1 MAFFECR
8 HSGLYRLSLSVYRLR
23 KRLKALQCS
32 TFAKTQHMSLLHH
45 RHLAPAGE
53 LGIWKI
59 EEPESFFLEKLDLLP
74 AELAQLAEMKGH
86 RRVEWLAG
94 RYLLHYMS
102 GREIR
107 GACLKDEYG
116 KPFLENSPYQIS
128 ISHSNGWV
136 AIIAA
141 PAAVG
146 VDVQL
151 VVEKIER
158 IAYKFMREEEM
169 AALSTEYRL
178 ENLHV
183 YWGAK
188 EALYKAY
195 GRREIDFI
203 EHLHIQPF
211 DFSHSG
217 GQTTGRIVKDRLDWD
232 FEVRYEMWGEYV
244 LVWVLEVRR

>member
-1 MAFFECR
+1 M
-8 HSGLYRLSLSVYRLR
+8 G
-23 KRLKALQCS
+23 
-32 TFAKTQHMSLLHH
+32 LLHH
-45 RHLAPAGE
+45 RHLSPEGE

-74 AELAQLAEMKGH
+74 AELAQIAGMKGH

-102 GREIR
+102 GRKIR

-116 KPFLENSPYQIS
+116 KPYLEDSPYQIS

-169 AALSTEYRL
+169 AALSAEYRL

-211 DFSHSG
+211 NFSPTG
-217 GQTTGRIVKDRLDWD
+217 GQTTGRIVKDRLDWG
-232 FEVRYEMWGEYV
+232 FEVEYEMWEGYV
-244 LVWVLEVRR
+244 LVWAIEGEKVRWGVVGGAQINTNHKKQ